1 MYNGLVHAHSGLRY
15 VVLGLLIAAL
25 FISYANWQRN
35 DPNDNKIYTY
45 ALISVHI
52 QLLLGL
58 VLYVISPLVDF
69 SQMGDKIYRFYSVE
83 HITMMIIAI
92 GLITFGRVR
101 SRKVAEGGLRHRT
114 ILFYYGLGFVII
126 MAAIPWP
133 FRNLVAGWF

>member
-35 DPNDNKIYTY
+35 DPNDNKIYSF

-58 VLYVISPLVDF
+58 VLYAISPLVDF
-69 SQMGDKIYRFYSVE
+69 SQMGEKIYRFYSVE

-92 GLITFGRVR
+92 ALITFGRVR
-101 SRKVAEGGLRHRT
+101 SRKVEAALRHRT
-114 ILFYYGLGFVII
+114 VLFYYGMGFIII

-133 FRNLVAGWF
+133 FRNLAAGWF